1 VTKLFQNTSSV
12 ALIVGLTLPLVAKT
26 KVAPAPEH
34 ALNINVR
41 IYNYADVTSG
51 ILAKAQ
57 SESERIFRRAGIQTN
72 WLACAVPGREVETN
86 PSCKA
91 KPGAT
96 DIQVRI
102 LPKKM
107 AQGLMKHHSEFGLAF
122 TTSGDGFGSNASIFY
137 HRVEELSERRHTSK
151 SLLLGHLIA
160 HEIGH
165 LLLGSNSHSR
175 SGIMHVPWNRAQVER
190 ASLGTL
196 LFAEQEPDKMRN
208 QVSRRI
214 AAAQNLTILYAIK
227 R

>member
-1 VTKLFQNTSSV
+1 VTKLFRNTSSM

-41 IYNYADVTSG
+41 IYNYTDVTSG

-107 AQGLMKHHSEFGLAF
+107 AQGLMNHEAPQRVRTGL
-122 TTSGDGFGSNASIFY
+122 
-137 HRVEELSERRHTSK
+137 HRLR
-151 SLLLGHLIA
+151 
-160 HEIGH
+160 
-165 LLLGSNSHSR
+165 
-175 SGIMHVPWNRAQVER
+175 
-190 ASLGTL
+190 
-196 LFAEQEPDKMRN
+196 
-208 QVSRRI
+208 
-214 AAAQNLTILYAIK
+214 
-227 R
+227 